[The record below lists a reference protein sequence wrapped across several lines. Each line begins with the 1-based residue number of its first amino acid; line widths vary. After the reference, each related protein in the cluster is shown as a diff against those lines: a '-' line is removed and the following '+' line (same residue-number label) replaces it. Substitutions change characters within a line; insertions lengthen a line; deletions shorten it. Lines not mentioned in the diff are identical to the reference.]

1 MKHLFILSTLLFL
14 LSCGSKN
21 ETFITGKI
29 ENYDPSTAVKE
40 VYMYQFT
47 TPLSRVDTAYVQQ
60 NGVFKFETSALKS
73 DLYLVGPAENN
84 TVFIYIDSLKKEQEI
99 TIKDQS
105 RWFKNL
111 AIQGN
116 EVTNSM
122 HVFIDQAKEY
132 SEAMNRI
139 NQRANTLGFNDTI
152 ERKKLQEEATIEKEE
167 YQITR
172 NSFIDSNFDSP
183 ALSIVL
189 ATAQINPLTE
199 MDLINKVLN
208 EGLSKSM
215 PNSTFYK
222 NAKKDANQ
230 IEADIKEKNRLKNLL
245 KPGTPAPAL
254 NYPGV
259 DGQPVSLASLRG
271 KYVLIDFWASWC
283 RPCRAE
289 NPNVVKL
296 YNKYKDK
303 GFDIYSFSLD
313 KKRDAWVNAI
323 RQDGLIWT
331 NHASDLSGWQT
342 KTTKLYNFSGIP
354 FTVLID
360 PEGNVIDKKLRGPQ
374 LENKLKQIF
383 GF

>member
-73 DLYLVGPAENN
+73 DLYLVGPADNN
-84 TVFIYIDSLKKEQEI
+84 TVFIYIDSLKKEQKI
-99 TIKDQS
+99 TVKNQS
-105 RWFKNL
+105 RWFKNV
-111 AIQGN
+111 AVQGN

-139 NQRANTLGFNDTI
+139 NQRANALGFNDTI

-259 DGQPVSLASLRG
+259 DGQLVSLASLRG